1 MGDILDIHITKT
13 KSNKTECFYKKAIA
27 ELISFYN
34 INWIE
39 NTPKVYLAN
48 SRAEF
53 NMLCGYET
61 DQWMVGKALDYN
73 KLLLFSPESYEK
85 ESCHKYSDEE
95 YYHLLKH
102 ELSHLFYSIFSE
114 GKGPVWLDE
123 GFAIYVSGELAKK
136 KRPKV
141 LKNFLQY
148 YSHMDKGVY
157 AESGFVVECLINRYG
172 KSEVLSFLK
181 NLPKVQSEKDFRE
194 IFEKYFNIGLDY
206 KSLETLL

>member
-61 DQWMVGKALDYN
+61 DRKKQ
-73 KLLLFSPESYEK
+73 
-85 ESCHKYSDEE
+85 
-95 YYHLLKH
+95 
-102 ELSHLFYSIFSE
+102 
-114 GKGPVWLDE
+114 
-123 GFAIYVSGELAKK
+123 SGS
-136 KRPKV
+136 RGQKV
-141 LKNFLQY
+141 
-148 YSHMDKGVY
+148 
-157 AESGFVVECLINRYG
+157 
-172 KSEVLSFLK
+172 
-181 NLPKVQSEKDFRE
+181 
-194 IFEKYFNIGLDY
+194 
-206 KSLETLL
+206 

>member
-1 MGDILDIHITKT
+1 MGDVLDIHITKT
-13 KSNKTECFYKKAIA
+13 KSNKIECFYKKAMA

-95 YYHLLKH
+95 YYYLLKH
-102 ELSHLFYSIFSE
+102 ELSHLFYSIFSK

-123 GFAIYVSGELAKK
+123 GLAIYVSGELKNK
-136 KRPKV
+136 TKPKV
-141 LKNFLQY
+141 LRHFLRY
-148 YSHMDKGVY
+148 YK
-157 AESGFVVECLINRYG
+157 EYG
-172 KSEVLSFLK
+172 KEVYSEAGFAVEGLVKKYGKDKVINFLK
-181 NLPKVQSEKDFRE
+181 NLPEIENESQFNESFKYYFNMNLSYKDFQ
-194 IFEKYFNIGLDY
+194 
-206 KSLETLL
+206 SLL